1 MLYGTRES
9 VLRLSPKLLPVLT
22 KEDVFNKYN
31 PAEGPHSRPEDA
43 VVLQKLERELWP
55 FTRRGEAGYDGERD
69 LWAAAGG
76 VGRKHGKGTMSY
88 PNGNVYTGDWVK
100 NRMEGHGLYSYYQG
114 EGMIPDIYEGS
125 LCSDLQHGE
134 GTYTRGDGSFYRG
147 GWHMGKRQG
156 FGHFRWPDGSEYR
169 GYFHD
174 DERHGFGRLQAAN
187 GDLYEGMWEC
197 GRRVGQGKMTWNDGC
212 KYNGEWKNNLRHGKG
227 VGFDPFGRGAEYDGE
242 WENGMKMGRGK
253 LTIGKGVITKPQVL
267 EGIFSCDNYLGPDGW
282 EEEDV
287 NLRERKSEMEEVD
300 AIAAVFEL
308 DSEEEEEEERA
319 VEEDLQKIDQAAELY
334 RRASPGKEKGV
345 AFFEHELA
353 ASMIKP
359 RQNQR

>member
-1 MLYGTRES
+1 
-9 VLRLSPKLLPVLT
+9 
-22 KEDVFNKYN
+22 
-31 PAEGPHSRPEDA
+31 
-43 VVLQKLERELWP
+43 
-55 FTRRGEAGYDGERD
+55 
-69 LWAAAGG
+69 
-76 VGRKHGKGTMSY
+76 
-88 PNGNVYTGDWVK
+88 
-100 NRMEGHGLYSYYQG
+100 
-114 EGMIPDIYEGS
+114 
-125 LCSDLQHGE
+125 
-134 GTYTRGDGSFYRG
+134 
-147 GWHMGKRQG
+147 MGKRQG